1 MFFFKWVAKKDTLD
15 IQARSFLNLRVTSV
29 EKTISSDG
37 QILATPPSKKGLP
50 PPNDK
55 GLTRVYI
62 VRPYKSREGRAG
74 IFPNIRHDSK
84 TPRGEFFE
92 RH

>member
-1 MFFFKWVAKKDTLD
+1 MFTPIPGQMIQFEEHVFFKWAAKKHTLD

-29 EKTISSDG
+29 KKTISHDG

-55 GLTRVYI
+55 GLTMVYI
-62 VRPYKSREGRAG
+62 
-74 IFPNIRHDSK
+74 IRQ
-84 TPRGEFFE
+84 
-92 RH
+92 